1 MSVYALTDIETDDG
15 GEISFSN
22 GDLKM
27 ATVSRSHTQAL
38 NWLIMTNR
46 SEVLWPDSVANI
58 GSFQG
63 SLNIPRTHRAVEAAV
78 RRAVMFQNLFSPD
91 DLDVRM
97 TAVSI
102 EDAALTV
109 RITGIFVETDSDV
122 VQDPTQATHVLAY
135 LYPFNNEVPRRV
147 V

>member
-1 MSVYALTDIETDDG
+1 
-15 GEISFSN
+15 
-22 GDLKM
+22 
-27 ATVSRSHTQAL
+27 
-38 NWLIMTNR
+38 
-46 SEVLWPDSVANI
+46 
-58 GSFQG
+58 
-63 SLNIPRTHRAVEAAV
+63 
-78 RRAVMFQNLFSPD
+78 MFQNLFSPD

>member
-1 MSVYALTDIETDDG
+1 MCPRDVKRPLERSY
-15 GEISFSN
+15 ISNRIRPQHFGPVRHN
-22 GDLKM
+22 EPVKRLCV
-27 ATVSRSHTQAL
+27 ATTNCSHL
-38 NWLIMTNR
+38 
-46 SEVLWPDSVANI
+46 EVA
-58 GSFQG
+58 
-63 SLNIPRTHRAVEAAV
+63 
-78 RRAVMFQNLFSPD
+78 
-91 DLDVRM
+91 
-97 TAVSI
+97 I

>member
-1 MSVYALTDIETDDG
+1 
-15 GEISFSN
+15 
-22 GDLKM
+22 
-27 ATVSRSHTQAL
+27 
-38 NWLIMTNR
+38 
-46 SEVLWPDSVANI
+46 
-58 GSFQG
+58 
-63 SLNIPRTHRAVEAAV
+63 
-78 RRAVMFQNLFSPD
+78 
-91 DLDVRM
+91 M